1 MFDRLDDMLRHYE
14 ELMLE
19 LNNPSVAEDQRKFRK
34 LMKEQADL
42 APIVDAYKQ
51 YKQAKQDVEDS
62 LALLDEESD
71 EEMKELAKEELADA
85 KKRIE
90 ELEQELKILLL
101 PKDPNDEKNVIVEIR
116 AGAGGDEA
124 ALFASELYRMYV
136 HYAESQHWKT
146 EMINVSES
154 GIGGM
159 KEVEFMITGHGA
171 YSKLKYESGVHRVQ
185 RVPETE
191 SGGRI
196 HTSTATVA
204 IMPEAEEFDVVID
217 DKDIRIDVMR
227 ASGNGGQCVNTT
239 DSAVRLTHIPTG
251 IVIYSQTEKS
261 QLQNKEKAFR
271 LLRSKLYDMELER
284 RQNEEA
290 AERRSQI
297 GTGDRSEKIR
307 TYNFPQGRV
316 TDHRIKLTLYKLD
329 AIMNGDLDEI
339 IDSLIAADQAAK
351 LSSMQE
357 EA

>member
-71 EEMKELAKEELADA
+71 EEMKELAKEELVDA

-159 KEVEFMITGHGA
+159 KEVEFTA
-171 YSKLKYESGVHRVQ
+171 YSV
-185 RVPETE
+185 
-191 SGGRI
+191 
-196 HTSTATVA
+196 
-204 IMPEAEEFDVVID
+204 F
-217 DKDIRIDVMR
+217 
-227 ASGNGGQCVNTT
+227 
-239 DSAVRLTHIPTG
+239 
-251 IVIYSQTEKS
+251 
-261 QLQNKEKAFR
+261 
-271 LLRSKLYDMELER
+271 R
-284 RQNEEA
+284 RQSLA
-290 AERRSQI
+290 DGFIPLPQPLPSCRRQ
-297 GTGDRSEKIR
+297 RS
-307 TYNFPQGRV
+307 
-316 TDHRIKLTLYKLD
+316 LTL
-329 AIMNGDLDEI
+329 
-339 IDSLIAADQAAK
+339 
-351 LSSMQE
+351 
-357 EA
+357 

>member
-159 KEVEFMITGHGA
+159 KEVE
-171 YSKLKYESGVHRVQ
+171 L
-185 RVPETE
+185 
-191 SGGRI
+191 
-196 HTSTATVA
+196 
-204 IMPEAEEFDVVID
+204 
-217 DKDIRIDVMR
+217 
-227 ASGNGGQCVNTT
+227 
-239 DSAVRLTHIPTG
+239 
-251 IVIYSQTEKS
+251 
-261 QLQNKEKAFR
+261 
-271 LLRSKLYDMELER
+271 
-284 RQNEEA
+284 
-290 AERRSQI
+290 
-297 GTGDRSEKIR
+297 
-307 TYNFPQGRV
+307 
-316 TDHRIKLTLYKLD
+316 
-329 AIMNGDLDEI
+329 
-339 IDSLIAADQAAK
+339 
-351 LSSMQE
+351 
-357 EA
+357 

>member
-1 MFDRLDDMLRHYE
+1 MFDKLDDMLIHYE
-14 ELMLE
+14 ELMRMLGD
-19 LNNPSVAEDQRKFRK
+19 PDVTQDTKRFTK

-271 LLRSKLYDMELER
+271 LLRSKLYDLELER

-316 TDHRIKLTLYKLD
+316 TEHRIKLTLYKID
-329 AIMNGDLDEI
+329 SIMDGDLYEI

-351 LSSMQE
+351 LAKMNE
-357 EA
+357 GI